1 MNDKTI
7 VCNRQVVVII
17 VVIIVVV
24 VSGRSL
30 WFYFVVFFFAGNNY
44 GCEGNYKIKYFFILY
59 KFMTKI
65 TLGVFCLNRKKVVFR
80 PFESREP
87 SWLRR
92 IFCLNLDFF
101 YAITLPITNSHRAV
115 FSVN

>member
-1 MNDKTI
+1 MVLLCCLLFCRQQLRLRGQLQDK
-7 VCNRQVVVII
+7 
-17 VVIIVVV
+17 
-24 VSGRSL
+24 
-30 WFYFVVFFFAGNNY
+30 VF
-44 GCEGNYKIKYFFILY
+44 FFILY

-65 TLGVFCLNRKKVVFR
+65 TLGIFCLNRKKVVFR